1 MSDGTNGSHGT
12 HGPQHTHGSYGSCF
26 DTLGAQYI
34 DGEWRAGTGSW
45 DIVDFNPYDGEKLAS
60 ITVAGVDEIDQAYR
74 AAERAQPSWAAV
86 NPYRRRLV
94 FERAL
99 RVIDDNEPELTAAI
113 TAECGG
119 TAVKAAFELHLAR
132 EFLRE
137 AIQLALRA
145 EGRILPAPDD
155 TRENRLYRVPVGV
168 VGVISPFN
176 FPFLLSIKSVAPA
189 LALGNAVVLKPHQN
203 TPICGGGLVAKLFE
217 DAGLPGGVLN
227 VVVTDIAEIG
237 DALIEHPVP
246 KVISFTGSDKVGRH
260 VATVAASHF
269 KRTILE
275 LGGNSALIV
284 LDDADVDYAVDAAVF
299 SRFIHQGQV
308 CMAANRVLVDRSVE
322 REFTEKFV
330 AKVRTLK
337 VGDPGDPATHIG
349 PLINS
354 GQAEAITSLVDQT
367 VADGATALLRGRTD
381 GTLVGP
387 SVLTGL
393 PADSPILA
401 QEIFGPVAL
410 IIPFDGEDEAVRLAN
425 ATPYGLS
432 GAVHTGDVERGVRVA
447 QRIETG
453 MIHVN
458 DSTVHDEAIV
468 PFGGE
473 KHSGVGRLNGDSMVD
488 AFTTTKWISIQH
500 GRSSFPF

>member
-1 MSDGTNGSHGT
+1 MS
-12 HGPQHTHGSYGSCF
+12 YF
-26 DTLGAQYI
+26 DELAFQYI
-34 DGEWRAGTGSW
+34 DGEWRAGSGSW

-60 ITVAGVDEIDQAYR
+60 IAVASVTEIDQAYR
-74 AAERAQPSWAAV
+74 AAERAQPAWAAT
-86 NPYRRRLV
+86 NPYTRRLV

-99 RVIDDNEPELTAAI
+99 RIIDEREEALTEAI
-113 TAECGG
+113 TTEVGG
-119 TAVKAAFELHLAR
+119 TAVKVAFELRLVR

-137 AIQLALRA
+137 SLHLALLP
-145 EGRILPAPDD
+145 EGRVLPSPDD
-155 TRENRLYRVPVGV
+155 TKENRLYRVPVGV

-203 TPICGGGLVAKLFE
+203 TPICGGGLVAKVFE
-217 DAGLPGGVLN
+217 EAGLPPGLLN

-246 KVISFTGSDKVGRH
+246 KVISFTGSDRVGRH

-284 LDDADVDYAVDAAVF
+284 LDDADLDYAVDAAVF

-308 CMAANRVLVDRSVE
+308 CMAANRVLVDRSIE
-322 REFTEKFV
+322 AEFTEKFV
-330 AKVRTLK
+330 AKIRTLK
-337 VGDPGDPATHIG
+337 VGDPADPATHIG
-349 PLINS
+349 PLINA
-354 GQAEAITSLVDQT
+354 GQAESITTLVEQT
-367 VADGATALLRGRTD
+367 IADGATALLHGTSE

-393 PADSPILA
+393 AADSPVLG
-401 QEIFGPVAL
+401 QEIFGPVVL
-410 IIPFDGEDEAVRLAN
+410 IIPFDGEEEAVRIAN
-425 ATPYGLS
+425 DTPYGLS

-447 QRIETG
+447 KRIDSG
-453 MIHVN
+453 MVHVN
-458 DSTVHDEAIV
+458 DGTVHDEPIV

-473 KHSGVGRLNGDSMVD
+473 KHSGVGRLNGEAVVD
-488 AFTTTKWISIQH
+488 AFTTTKWISVQH
-500 GRSSFPF
+500 GRSRFPF

>member
-1 MSDGTNGSHGT
+1 MS
-12 HGPQHTHGSYGSCF
+12 YF
-26 DTLGAQYI
+26 DELAFQYI

-74 AAERAQPSWAAV
+74 AAERAQKQWGAT
-86 NPYRRRLV
+86 NPYTRRLV

-99 RVIDDNEPELTAAI
+99 RVVDEREPELAAAI

-119 TAVKAAFELHLAR
+119 TAVKAAFELHLVR

-137 AIQLALRA
+137 ALHLALRA
-145 EGRILPAPDD
+145 EGRILPSPDD
-155 TRENRLYRVPVGV
+155 TKENRLYRLPVGV

-203 TPICGGGLVAKLFE
+203 TPICGGGLVAKVFE
-217 DAGLPGGVLN
+217 EAGLPAGVLN

-246 KVISFTGSDKVGRH
+246 RVISFTGSDKVGRH

-269 KRTILE
+269 KRTVLE

-322 REFTEKFV
+322 AEFTEKFV
-330 AKVRTLK
+330 AKVKTLK

-349 PLINS
+349 PLINA
-354 GQAEAITSLVDQT
+354 GQAEAINTLLDQT
-367 VADGATALLRGRTD
+367 VADGATALLRGTTT
-381 GTLVGP
+381 GTLVAP

-393 PADSPILA
+393 PADSPILT

-410 IIPFDGEDEAVRLAN
+410 IIPFDGEEEAVRIAN

-432 GAVHTGDVERGVRVA
+432 GAVHTGDVERGVRIA
-447 QRIETG
+447 KRIDTG

-458 DSTVHDEAIV
+458 DGTVHDEAIV

-473 KHSGVGRLNGDSMVD
+473 KHSGVGRLNGDAMVD
-488 AFTTTKWISIQH
+488 VFTTTKWISIQH
-500 GRSSFPF
+500 GRSRFPF